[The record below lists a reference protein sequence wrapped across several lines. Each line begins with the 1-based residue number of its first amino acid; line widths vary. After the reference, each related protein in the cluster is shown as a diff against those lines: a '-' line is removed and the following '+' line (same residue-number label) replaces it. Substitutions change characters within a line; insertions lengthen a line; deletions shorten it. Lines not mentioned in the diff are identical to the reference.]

1 MTMEIRQSVTIALAV
16 YRPQA
21 KWLKEQLCSLNRQTY
36 AGKLDLLVWN
46 DSPKNFDCAPLL
58 KKYITRFSYRILQN
72 GKTNGVTA
80 AFAALTAQAG
90 GDFIAYCDQDDI
102 WDSRKIEVMAAF
114 MHENPVVSACHC
126 NAGYIDE
133 AGNALPN
140 TLYGRAAKLSGSL
153 LNSSAIEKINDRAYQ
168 EKCFV
173 NKNWALGFCMLVRRA
188 AAKAALPFP
197 PMVFH
202 DQWLELVALF
212 CGGFR
217 FLPET
222 LAFHRLHGKNSSET
236 LHGVTSKADYYAQKL
251 EKDARFLQEVTRRL
265 PCGEIYAAE
274 LSWMAARKA
283 YAKSVTLSS
292 ARHLFALRHV
302 RRGVTLFELLLPF
315 LPNPLFSAILRL
327 TRTIVARFG
336 IR

>member
-1 MTMEIRQSVTIALAV
+1 MEIRQSVTIALAV

-46 DSPKNFDCAPLL
+46 DSPKDFDCAPLL

-90 GDFIAYCDQDDI
+90 GDLIAYCDQDDI

-114 MHENPVVSACHC
+114 MHENPAVSACHC

-173 NKNWALGFCMLVRRA
+173 NKNWALGFCMLVRCA
-188 AAKAALPFP
+188 AVKAALPFP

-212 CGGFR
+212 CGSFR

-292 ARHLFALRHV
+292 ARRLFALRHV

-315 LPNPLFSAILRL
+315 LPNPLFSTILRL